1 MTIYIVCGFTRKSK
15 DWEEYNEKGRKLF
28 YKNCNSEKVIA
39 VATKDRWRWA
49 LNYICSQC
57 RVKVENAFV
66 IVHRED
72 EKKGVNQQYYQKH
85 GYYKIENNE
94 LKKICDDIENNELK
108 KIWNDKEK
116 EEIWN
121 KVGPCIG

>member
-1 MTIYIVCGFTRKSK
+1 MTIYIVCGFTIGSK
-15 DWEEYNEKGRKLF
+15 DWEEYDEKEKGRKLF
-28 YKNCNSEKVIA
+28 YKNCKSEKVIA
-39 VATKDRWRWA
+39 VAAKNNWWWA

-72 EKKGVNQQYYQKH
+72 EKKGENQPYYQKH

-94 LKKICDDIENNELK
+94 LKKICDD
-108 KIWNDKEK
+108 KEK
-116 EEIWN
+116 EEIWD
-121 KVGPCIG
+121 KVGPCIGYRNE

>member
-1 MTIYIVCGFTRKSK
+1 MTIYIVCGFTKGSK
-15 DWEEYNEKGRKLF
+15 DWEEYDDKKTGRKLF
-28 YKNCNSEKVIA
+28 YKNCKSEKVIA
-39 VATKDRWRWA
+39 VAAKNNWWWA

-72 EKKGVNQQYYQKH
+72 EKKGVNQQDYQKH

-94 LKKICDDIENNELK
+94 LKKICDD
-108 KIWNDKEK
+108 KEK
-116 EEIWN
+116 EEIWD
-121 KVGPCIG
+121 KVGPCIGYRNE